1 MAEIEIGY
9 KKNDFLWNVY
19 PDVSCNDDEGC
30 RENRELSED
39 LLHIQKNHNGSDER
53 YNDSLDFFNRKLTD
67 IFALVVGILL
77 GIYYIFINYN
87 TFSNVS
93 MSSINQSAP
102 SKSDINPQQQ

>member
-19 PDVSCNDDEGC
+19 PDASCNDDEGC

-39 LLHIQKNHNGSDER
+39 LLHIQTNHNGSDER
-53 YNDSLDFFNRKLTD
+53 YKDSLDFFNRKMTD

-87 TFSNVS
+87 VLNSVS
-93 MSSINQSAP
+93 LGSINQSTS
-102 SKSDINPQQQ
+102 SKTDNNPQKQ